1 MEPITEENDKVN
13 CAVCGKWQPDALNL
27 QLQIQ
32 LVNWGQCDECGA
44 WVHLKF
50 CSAICELNDAPCAPD
65 MKTHNKSCSHHPMYI
80 CSQVITF
87 QVTLFSE

>member
-1 MEPITEENDKVN
+1 MKVEPIIEEDDTVN

-32 LVNWGQCDECGA
+32 LVTWGQCDECGC

-50 CSAICELNDAPCAPD
+50 CSAIRELNDDDEFRCPRCE
-65 MKTHNKSCSHHPMYI
+65 NE
-80 CSQVITF
+80 Q
-87 QVTLFSE
+87 